1 MLTYADLQ
9 DGEQG
14 DSSYLLLEDAAGSD
28 TAASDDSSASTSS
41 PQRPRQRPDAGG
53 DGAGAVSPQ
62 LLTYADVCWRML
74 AYAGVC

>member
-1 MLTYADLQ
+1 MLILQ

-14 DSSYLLLEDAAGSD
+14 DSSYLLLEDAGSD

-53 DGAGAVSPQ
+53 DGSGAVSPQ
-62 LLTYADVCWRML
+62 KLLTYADVC
-74 AYAGVC
+74 